1 MRRKRSLPW
10 IYRWSRPLIG
20 AVAIAGAVLT
30 AFLTIKKL
38 TGSALECGIE
48 SAGAGCG
55 GVLNSPYAEVFG
67 LPLSLFGCL
76 AYISMAVF
84 ALLPLTINRE
94 QKKQLK
100 RQLEDATWWLLLAGS
115 IAMAV
120 FSGYLMF
127 ILATELK
134 TLCPYCIGSALFSL
148 GLLILTITGKDWED
162 IGQIFFTGIMVAL
175 LTIVVTLGIYSK
187 INDSAIAD
195 DSAVQEEIV
204 DPKDGKIVI
213 PEPVG
218 DPKPPKGWEISTVS
232 GEADIAL
239 AKHLTSTGAK
249 KYGAFWCPHCFE
261 QKQLFGKA
269 GFSEVDYVECDP
281 QGENPQRDTCIA
293 KGIQSFP
300 TWEIDGKLY
309 PGTKVLDELAELSKY
324 EGNKEFKYKL

>member
-20 AVAIAGAVLT
+20 AVAIAGAILT

-38 TGSALECGIE
+38 TGSAVACGID

-55 GVLNSPYAEVFG
+55 GVLNSAYAEVFG

-76 AYISMAVF
+76 AYVSMAAF
-84 ALLPLTINRE
+84 ALVPLVINRE

-120 FSGYLMF
+120 FSAYLMF

-134 TLCPYCIGSALFSL
+134 TLCFYCIGSALFSL
-148 GLLILTITGKDWED
+148 SLLVLTITGKDWED
-162 IGQIFFTGIMVAL
+162 IGQIFFTGAMVAL

-195 DSAVQEEIV
+195 DSTVREEVV
-204 DPKDGKIVI
+204 DPQDGKIVI

-218 DPKPPKGWEISTVS
+218 DPKPPKGWEINTVS

-239 AKHLTSTGAK
+239 AKHLTATGAK

-261 QKQLFGKA
+261 QKQLFGKE
-269 GFSEVDYVECDP
+269 GFAEVDYVECDS
-281 QGENPQRDTCIA
+281 QGENPQRDVCIA

-300 TWEIDGKLY
+300 TWEIDGQLY